1 MRQYGKRFQ
10 HNEHHILSAQL
21 ILATIF
27 ILPIAFKKQ
36 KGATGVLC
44 YACKWLLVT
53 PGCSTTFISLTHTHT
68 HTRIQ
73 AAPGIRCYV
82 WLPLLAVSRGYSSSC
97 WGVRTLEDAGSVA
110 TGHRLLQLPQPGL
123 VARWLVGSQFPI
135 QESNFVPCIGRQILN
150 YWTTGEV
157 PCWSMLNCVQRK

>member
-10 HNEHHILSAQL
+10 HNEHHIFNAQL
-21 ILATIF
+21 ILATIL
-27 ILPIAFKKQ
+27 ILTIAFKKQ
-36 KGATGVLC
+36 KGATCVLC

-53 PGCSTTFISLTHTHT
+53 PACSTTFLSLTHTYT
-68 HTRIQ
+68 CIQ

-82 WLPLLAVSRGYSSSC
+82 WLPLVTVSRGYSSSC
-97 WGVRTLEDAGSVA
+97 CGVRTLEDAGSVA

-123 VARWLVGSQFPI
+123 VALWLVGSQFPN
-135 QESNFVPCIGRQILN
+135 QRSNFVPCIRRQILN

-157 PCWSMLNCVQRK
+157 PCWSILNCVQRK